1 MEQQPHRLSG
11 LECRHRPRRAQY
23 ADHSVSSQLRPRR
36 RNSARH
42 CPRLSRGGSAVAHR
56 QRSNTPTVS
65 RVRGGGRTAQ
75 LARRSA
81 HVATSA
87 AGVSGIMLGQCP
99 RCGLAFKSDSWG
111 VVLRSVPYG
120 GSLRARFNA
129 SFRETPALRSNGLDE
144 GAGIIQR
151 ESGVAQRGSTT
162 RMTRAARRAP
172 ARRTCPMD
180 RSRPS
185 SATARHCASASLF
198 C

>member
-1 MEQQPHRLSG
+1 MAG
-11 LECRHRPRRAQY
+11 GRR
-23 ADHSVSSQLRPRR
+23 S
-36 RNSARH
+36 
-42 CPRLSRGGSAVAHR
+42 SRGGARTSRPAQQASAESCSDSARDAALH
-56 QRSNTPTVS
+56 SS
-65 RVRGGGRTAQ
+65 RIRGVLYSTCHGSSA
-75 LARRSA
+75 ARSA
-81 HVATSA
+81 STPAESGKAGQNLALAQATASAIRNTVTSA
-87 AGVSGIMLGQCP
+87 PLPCSA
-99 RCGLAFKSDSWG
+99 LASRRPLK
-111 VVLRSVPYG
+111 LRSVPYG